1 LKSNYVKMDGN
12 KLMQQMTAVF
22 SVFMVVFYLGVG
34 IYLLFYMKFSTVQR
48 PVLVIMGSTFIFYGL
63 YRGYRS
69 FVKIREV
76 FFSNDD
82 N

>member
-1 LKSNYVKMDGN
+1 MDGN

-34 IYLLFYMKFSTVQR
+34 IYLAFYMNFSTLQR
-48 PVLVIMGSTFIFYGL
+48 PVLVIIGSSFIFYGV
-63 YRGYRS
+63 YRAIRA
-69 FVKIREV
+69 FVRIKEV

>member
-1 LKSNYVKMDGN
+1 MDGN

-22 SVFMVVFYLGVG
+22 SVFMVLFYLGIG
-34 IYLLFYMKFSTVQR
+34 IYLVFYMNFSTLQR
-48 PVLVIMGSTFIFYGL
+48 PVLIIMGSTFIFYGI
-63 YRGYRS
+63 YRAIRA
-69 FVKIREV
+69 FVKIKEA

>member
-1 LKSNYVKMDGN
+1 MDGN

-34 IYLLFYMKFSTVQR
+34 IYLIFYMNFSTLQR
-48 PVLVIMGSTFIFYGL
+48 PVLVIMGSSFIFYGV
-63 YRGYRS
+63 YRAIRA
-69 FVKIREV
+69 FVKIKEV

>member
-1 LKSNYVKMDGN
+1 MDGN

-34 IYLLFYMKFSTVQR
+34 IYLIFYMNFSTLQR
-48 PVLVIMGSTFIFYGL
+48 PVLVIMGSSFIFYG
-63 YRGYRS
+63 GYRAIRA
-69 FVKIREV
+69 FVKIKEV

>member
-1 LKSNYVKMDGN
+1 MDGN

-34 IYLLFYMKFSTVQR
+34 IYLMFYMNFSTLQR
-48 PVLVIMGSTFIFYGL
+48 PVLVIMGSTFIFYGI
-63 YRGYRS
+63 YRAFRA
-69 FVKIREV
+69 FVKIKEV